1 MLSLVS
7 LEEGDKGRFGG
18 KWPEADESHSSQN
31 VEEQGAESLI
41 SAQCKR
47 FQRTNLCCFK
57 PPSLW

>member
-31 VEEQGAESLI
+31 VEEQGMDAPLEPLEGL
-41 SAQCKR
+41 Q
-47 FQRTNLCCFK
+47 LCRIFDF
-57 PPSLW
+57 SST